1 MPTEDDL
8 KNEPKSVA
16 RTLNKIAVCAA
27 NNATKIKIK
36 LYINKMMKHCYNT
49 DVLQIITS
57 DKRSNIKS
65 GTSSIEANEKKRGM
79 KAEEFK
85 YKQT

>member
-27 NNATKIKIK
+27 NKATKIKIK
-36 LYINKMMKHCYNT
+36 FYINKRMKHCYST
-49 DVLQIITS
+49 DVLQIITT
-57 DKRSNIKS
+57 DKRNNIKS
-65 GTSSIEANEKKRGM
+65 GTSSIEASEKKRGM
-79 KAEEFK
+79 KAEEVK
-85 YKQT
+85 YKQA